1 MGDTEILQKLDAIFR
16 DVFDDPSVTLTMQ
29 TTADDI
35 PEWDSMNHITIVV
48 ETEKRFGLKF
58 KTAEIEE
65 LKDVGDLVHLI
76 RAKLEKV
83 AG

>member
-1 MGDTEILQKLDAIFR
+1 MDETAILQELNTIFR

-29 TTADDI
+29 TTAQDI

-65 LKDVGDLVHLI
+65 LKNVGDLVHLI
-76 RAKLEKV
+76 RTKKEKV